1 MDRVLEVFLSI
12 FYVHAQVCV
21 DIVISLQYALR
32 DMTDSYR
39 KKKTNLCPCQ
49 KNLGNERN
57 VADRNWGG

>member
-32 DMTDSYR
+32 DMTDSYKKR
-39 KKKTNLCPCQ
+39 KKQPMSMTHVKRTLEAR
-49 KNLGNERN
+49 GM
-57 VADRNWGG
+57 

>member
-32 DMTDSYR
+32 DMTDSYKKR
-39 KKKTNLCPCQ
+39 KKTTYVHDPCQ
-49 KNLGNERN
+49 KNLGSKRN
-57 VADRNWGG
+57 VAD